1 MGVRPDIG
9 RERAILIERD
19 PTSSASPRRDRN
31 PMPARRYLQL
41 DVFADRPGAG
51 NPLAVVLDAEGL
63 DDDAMQAI
71 ARWTRLPETTFVLP
85 ATSADSDYR
94 IRIFSP
100 RREVPFAG
108 HPSVGTAHAVLEA
121 GLAAPR
127 DGMLVQDGIAGKL
140 PLRVSGEGRKRT
152 LAVRTPKARVLETA
166 DPADPRLRDALTGLP
181 LGALPP
187 ALLDGG
193 RRWWL
198 AELRDE
204 ASLRGA
210 EPNWQAIGKLAQDT
224 DSMGLCVFARSDDP
238 VYYLAVRAW
247 VGAPA
252 QFEDAASGAAN
263 ATLAAWLASQD
274 ALPGETGFYRISQGR
289 EVGHDAIIELQVD
302 EDGQVWSGG
311 RVVTV
316 VSGRIDW

>member
-1 MGVRPDIG
+1 M
-9 RERAILIERD
+9 
-19 PTSSASPRRDRN
+19 T
-31 PMPARRYLQL
+31 ARRYLQL

-51 NPLAVVLDAEGL
+51 NPLAVVLDGEGL
-63 DDDAMQAI
+63 DDDTMQAI
-71 ARWTRLPETTFVLP
+71 ARWTRLPETTFVFP
-85 ATSADSDYR
+85 PTKPEASYG

-121 GLAAPR
+121 GLATPR
-127 DGMLVQDGIAGKL
+127 DGLLVQEGIAGLL
-140 PLRVSGEGRKRT
+140 PLRVTGTGRTRT
-152 LAVRTPKARVLETA
+152 IAVRTPRAKVMEIASAEDA
-166 DPADPRLRDALTGLP
+166 RLRDVLGTLP

-187 ALLDGG
+187 ALMDGG

-204 ASLRGA
+204 TALRA
-210 EPNWQAIGKLAQDT
+210 ATPPWEAIGTLAQST
-224 DSMGLCVFARSDDP
+224 ESMGMCVFARSDDP
-238 VYYLAVRAW
+238 VYFLAVRAW

-274 ALPGETGFYRISQGR
+274 ALPGIDGRYRISQGR
-289 EVGHDAIIELQVD
+289 EVGHDAIIELFVGG
-302 EDGQVWSGG
+302 DGEVWSGG
-311 RVVTV
+311 RVCSV
-316 VSGRIDW
+316 VSGQIDW

>member
-1 MGVRPDIG
+1 M
-9 RERAILIERD
+9 
-19 PTSSASPRRDRN
+19 S
-31 PMPARRYLQL
+31 RRYVQV

-51 NPLAVVLDAEGL
+51 NPLAVVLEAEGL
-63 DDDAMQAI
+63 SDDDMQAI

-85 ATSADSDYR
+85 ATSDDASYR

-121 GLAAPR
+121 GLATPR
-127 DGMLVQDGIAGKL
+127 DGLLVQDGIAGKL
-140 PLRVSGEGRKRT
+140 PLRVTGEGATRT
-152 LAVRTPKARVLETA
+152 IAVRTPRASVREIASA
-166 DPADPRLRDALTGLP
+166 DDPRLRDALRDLP
-181 LGALPP
+181 LGTLPP
-187 ALLDGG
+187 ALMDGG

-198 AELRDE
+198 VELKNE
-204 ASLRGA
+204 TTLRA
-210 EPNWQAIGKLAQDT
+210 AMPPWDAIGILAQST
-224 DSMGLCVFARSDDP
+224 ESMGICAYARSDDP

-274 ALPGETGFYRISQGR
+274 ALPGDGGFYRISQGR
-289 EVGHDAIIELQVD
+289 EVGHDAIIELTVD
-302 EDGQVWSGG
+302 AQGDVWSGG
-311 RVVTV
+311 RVCTV
-316 VSGRIDW
+316 VEGAIRW

>member
-1 MGVRPDIG
+1 M
-9 RERAILIERD
+9 
-19 PTSSASPRRDRN
+19 T
-31 PMPARRYLQL
+31 RRYVQL

-51 NPLAVVLDAEGL
+51 NPLAVVLDADGL
-63 DDDAMQAI
+63 DDVSMQAI
-71 ARWTRLPETTFVLP
+71 ARWTRLPETTFVFPPSTQP
-85 ATSADSDYR
+85 ATSADASYG

-121 GLAAPR
+121 GLATPR
-127 DGMLVQDGIAGKL
+127 DGLLVQDGIAGKL
-140 PLRVSGEGRKRT
+140 PLRISGAGSTRT
-152 LAVRTPKARVLETA
+152 IAVRTPRARVMEIA
-166 DPADPRLRDALTGLP
+166 APADPRLREALVDLP

-187 ALLDGG
+187 ALMDGG

-198 AELRDE
+198 AEVRDE
-204 ASLRGA
+204 ATLRSA
-210 EPNWQAIGKLAQDT
+210 TPRWDAIGRLAQST

-263 ATLAAWLASQD
+263 ATLAAWLASQN
-274 ALPGETGFYRISQGR
+274 ALPSRDGRYRISQGR
-289 EVGHDAIIELQVD
+289 EVGHDAIIELHVD
-302 EDGQVWSGG
+302 GDGEVWSGG
-311 RVVTV
+311 RVCTV
-316 VSGRIDW
+316 VSGTIDWR

>member
-1 MGVRPDIG
+1 M
-9 RERAILIERD
+9 
-19 PTSSASPRRDRN
+19 TT
-31 PMPARRYLQL
+31 RRYVQL

-63 DDDAMQAI
+63 DDATMQAI

-85 ATSADSDYR
+85 ATSADASYG

-108 HPSVGTAHAVLEA
+108 HPSVGTAHAVLDA
-121 GLAAPR
+121 GIATPR
-127 DGMLVQDGIAGKL
+127 DGLLVQEGVAGLL
-140 PLRVSGEGRKRT
+140 PLRVEGSGIART
-152 LAVRTPKARVLETA
+152 LAVRTPRARVAEVA
-166 DPADPRLRDALTGLP
+166 DAGDPRLVDVLRGLP

-187 ALLDGG
+187 ALMDGG

-198 AELRDE
+198 AEIADE
-204 ASLRGA
+204 AALRAADPDWNAIAALA
-210 EPNWQAIGKLAQDT
+210 EHTA
-224 DSMGLCVFARSDDP
+224 SMGLCVFARSDDP

-274 ALPGETGFYRISQGR
+274 ALPSADGFYRISQGR

-302 EDGQVWSGG
+302 GAGEVWSGG
-311 RVVTV
+311 RACTV
-316 VSGRIDW
+316 VKGHIAW

>member
-1 MGVRPDIG
+1 M
-9 RERAILIERD
+9 
-19 PTSSASPRRDRN
+19 SPRRY
-31 PMPARRYLQL
+31 AQL
-41 DVFADRPGAG
+41 DVFANRPGAG
-51 NPLAVVLDAEGL
+51 NPLAVVLDADGL
-63 DDDAMQAI
+63 DDEAMQAI
-71 ARWTRLPETTFVLP
+71 ARWTRLPETTFVFP
-85 ATSADSDYR
+85 ATSADSSYR

-127 DGMLVQDGIAGKL
+127 DGLLVQDGIAGKL
-140 PLRVSGEGRKRT
+140 PLRVSGEGRSRT
-152 LAVRTPKARVLETA
+152 IAVRTPRARVLETA
-166 DPADPRLRDALTGLP
+166 DPADPRLRDVLAGLP
-181 LGALPP
+181 LGELPP
-187 ALLDGG
+187 ALMDGG

-204 ASLRGA
+204 TSLRA
-210 EPNWQAIGKLAQDT
+210 ATPDWEAIGRLAQGT
-224 DSMGLCVFARSDDP
+224 DSMGMCVFARSDDP

-263 ATLAAWLASQD
+263 ATLAAWLATRD

-302 EDGQVWSGG
+302 DDGEVWSGG
-311 RVVTV
+311 RTVTV
-316 VSGRIDW
+316 VSGHIDW